1 MKRIDSVNARANE
14 NGVDKNG
21 FHDNADLE
29 GQDATYLTPD
39 WLNMIQEELANLL
52 EKNGIT
58 LNGNSHTQL
67 FELLATKNGVQVDL
81 DAIED
86 VLNQFANT
94 IEARLQQLQQTQEQA
109 DSELQ
114 TQLQDVIEQ
123 LQQQISNL
131 SNGLASLYPKVIM
144 AGRVTTKNAGIR
156 IERPEHSSLSFLD
169 NRYAIVVSP
178 ESLMIAHKVSRFDT
192 YFEIHC
198 FASIV
203 GGQLWVG
210 DGVFNYSVV
219 QTEGLTSD
227 SGNGEYNYEG
237 REIVFPILSGESKS
251 FLLIGAGAGG
261 GSSCFEDL
269 AVNYNPTQLKGT
281 DGEASYLTIDGTS
294 IAFTAGGGKAGIGGI
309 DGGNGQN
316 INGIAGEG
324 GKWSIV
330 GEYTS
335 ATRTNGQAGNA
346 TGANHKGAK
355 TDSSGRGAGG
365 DGADGYL
372 TAAEGFGGGAGEG
385 ARLSIIYTNNT
396 ANTQYARLYVGKA
409 GLGERS
415 LNTYNEAGELV
426 EAAENYLAGSDGSN
440 GFARVSSAV

>member
-1 MKRIDSVNARANE
+1 MKRIDSVNARQDL
-14 NGVDKNG
+14 NGPGKKG
-21 FHDNADLE
+21 FHDNGDLE
-29 GQDATYLTPD
+29 GQDATYLTPG
-39 WLNMIQEELANLL
+39 WLNTVQEELANLL

-58 LNGNSHTQL
+58 LNSNSHTQL

-109 DSELQ
+109 DNELQ
-114 TQLQDVIEQ
+114 TQLQDAIEQ

-131 SNGLASLYPKVIM
+131 SNGLASLYPKIIM
-144 AGRVTTKNAGIR
+144 AGVIKPGQAWEIKKPDGSNI
-156 IERPEHSSLSFLD
+156 SFLD
-169 NRYAIVVSP
+169 TRYAIQLTP
-178 ESLMIAHKVSRFDT
+178 EGGHEAWSLSRQDT
-192 YFEIHC
+192 KIG
-198 FASIV
+198 IN
-203 GGQLWVG
+203 
-210 DGVFNYSVV
+210 VFNRSGTNRIGYSGNINWSII
-219 QTEGLTSD
+219 QTEGLTS
-227 SGNGEYNYEG
+227 SAGNGDYFYTG
-237 REIVFPILSGESKS
+237 TPVVFPILAGESKS
-251 FLLIGAGAGG
+251 FLLIGAGAGA
-261 GSSCFEDL
+261 GSSRFEDL
-269 AVNYNPTQLKGT
+269 TVNSNPAQLKGT

-294 IAFTAGGGKAGIGGI
+294 ITFTAGGGKAGIGGI
-309 DGGNGQN
+309 DGGNGQY
-316 INGIAGEG
+316 INGIAGDG
-324 GKWSIV
+324 GQWLIV

-415 LNTYNEAGELV
+415 LNTYNEAGEVV

>member
-1 MKRIDSVNARANE
+1 MKRIDSVNARADV
-14 NGVDKNG
+14 NGIGKIG

-39 WLNMIQEELANLL
+39 WLNVIQEELANLL

-58 LNGNSHTQL
+58 LNSNSHTQL

-94 IEARLQQLQQTQEQA
+94 IEARLQQLQQNQENA
-109 DSELQ
+109 DNAFQ
-114 TQLQDVIEQ
+114 TQLQDAIEQ

-131 SNGLASLYPKVIM
+131 SNGLASLYPKIVM
-144 AGRVTTKNAGIR
+144 AGVIKPGQPLEILKPAGSNI
-156 IERPEHSSLSFLD
+156 SFLD
-169 NRYAIVVSP
+169 TRYAIQVTP
-178 ESLMIAHKVSRFDT
+178 EGAHEAWNVYRNDEKIELR
-192 YFEIHC
+192 
-198 FASIV
+198 
-203 GGQLWVG
+203 
-210 DGVFNYSVV
+210 VFNRSGTNRVGYTGNISWSIT
-219 QTEGLTSD
+219 QTEGLNSAA
-227 SGNGEYNYEG
+227 GNGDYLYTG
-237 REIVFPILSGESKS
+237 TPVVFPILAGESKS
-251 FLLIGAGAGG
+251 FLLIGAGAGA
-261 GSSCFEDL
+261 GSSRFEDL
-269 AVNYNPTQLKGT
+269 VINSNPAQLKGT

-294 IAFTAGGGKAGIGGI
+294 ITFTAGGGKAGIGGI
-309 DGGNGQN
+309 DGGNGQY
-316 INGIAGEG
+316 INGIAGDG
-324 GKWSIV
+324 GQWLIV

-415 LNTYNEAGELV
+415 LNTYNETGEVV